1 MKKHFL
7 AALAALTLAAP
18 IAAQAQVD
26 PSYGYGDQ
34 ASYATSEED
43 VHGRIVSFDGAYS
56 LQVRDERGFIDNI
69 QLEDGTVINPTGLTL
84 EPGMIVNVLG
94 YDQGDYLAAAEIDTP
109 YTFVDGEPCFDG
121 HVWSYYEPT
130 ISLGFFFGNPGWW
143 HGSYFEGD
151 YAWNGGVRVYNNV
164 TYRTVYRVVNRRPV
178 ERRNPIPVDR
188 PPVERRNPI
197 PVDRPPAYRRPVATP
212 DRAPVTR
219 YAEPSRSFRNA
230 QSETRYAQPA
240 ARYAQPST
248 RYAQPAA
255 RYAPPA
261 QSDRG
266 RQAPAPSRESRPSG
280 DGHERH

>member
-18 IAAQAQVD
+18 IAAQAQVA
-26 PSYGYGDQ
+26 PSYDYVDQ
-34 ASYATSEED
+34 PSYATSEED

-69 QLEDGTVINPTGLTL
+69 QLQDGTVINPTGLTL
-84 EPGMIVNVLG
+84 ERGMIVNVLG

-109 YTFVDGEPCFDG
+109 YSFVDGEPCFDG

-130 ISLGFFFGNPGWW
+130 VALSFFFGNFGWW
-143 HGSYFEGD
+143 HGNDFDGAF
-151 YAWNGGVRVYNNV
+151 AWNNGVRVYNNV
-164 TYRTVYRVVNRRPV
+164 TYRTVYRIVNRRPV
-178 ERRNPIPVDR
+178 THRPIPVDR

-197 PVDRPPAYRRPVATP
+197 PIDRPPVDRHPVTP
-212 DRAPVTR
+212 DRAQVTR
-219 YAEPSRSFRNA
+219 YAQPSRYA
-230 QSETRYAQPA
+230 EPATRYAQPA
-240 ARYAQPST
+240 TRYEAPST
-248 RYAQPAA
+248 RNAQPAA

-266 RQAPAPSRESRPSG
+266 RQASAPARESRPSG
-280 DGHERH
+280 SGHERH